1 MSLLAEALAARIS
14 ERNSLEELARVFEE
28 TLVEIGQ
35 HENLALQFVAGAPE
49 ELVAPERAAVQS
61 AYQEYRDLI
70 ADGQEKIRDRSALE
84 TVLARHEKVSSNLGR
99 AVVHLREIAWAAIG
113 PSSHPGANELL
124 SILEALAQ
132 GDGME
137 ERLEQ
142 VVEQELERVKHQ
154 APMLDSLPDFAREPQ
169 EKSLA
174 AYEEWL
180 VGVLEAGDDD
190 PREWDD
196 MIEELEQ
203 WATEY
208 STYDLDF
215 LVRRYSAV
223 PTSIPAVNFALNC
236 QMLELEEL
244 ITGEMVDYAIDNAQ
258 KALQEG
264 QERFFEGA
272 SLNDVDRDRHE
283 ELVEELCADL
293 DELPEVEE
301 AKDLQEL
308 GEGVI
313 KKVAELVNLHGRTE
327 GGQTGSRMDYRDGA

>member
-1 MSLLAEALAARIS
+1 MSLLVEALQARIS
-14 ERNSLEELARVFEE
+14 ERNSLEELARVFED

-35 HENLALQFVAGAPE
+35 HENVALQFVAGAPE
-49 ELVAPERAAVQS
+49 DLVGPERAAVQS
-61 AYQEYRDLI
+61 AYQEYRELI
-70 ADGQEKIRDRSALE
+70 TDGQEGIRDRA
-84 TVLARHEKVSSNLGR
+84 VLQNLVVRLEKVSSNLGR
-99 AVVHLREIAWAAIG
+99 AVVRLREIAWAAIG

-124 SILEALAQ
+124 SILEGLAQ
-132 GDGME
+132 GNKLE

-142 VVEQELERVKHQ
+142 LVEQELERVKHQ
-154 APMLDSLPDFAREPQ
+154 APLLESLPEFAREPQ
-169 EKSLA
+169 ETSLV

-203 WATEY
+203 WATDY
-208 STYDLDF
+208 SVFDLDF
-215 LVRRYSAV
+215 LVRRYSGV

-244 ITGEMVDYAIDNAQ
+244 ITAEMVDHAIESAQ

-264 QERFFEGA
+264 QARFFEGA

-293 DELPEVEE
+293 DELPEVEDV
-301 AKDLQEL
+301 KDLQTV

-327 GGQTGSRMDYRDGA
+327 GAQTGSRMDFRDES